1 MKLKFLV
8 ALGIAAT
15 LYSCDDET
23 TGIGQFV
30 ADADMIPAKADS
42 YTIETE
48 SYLLDSVYSRSSTAY
63 LGKFTDKDYGT
74 FSSDFLVQINCPE
87 NFILPDRI
95 EEIKTAKLGLYY
107 TSYFGDSLASIR
119 VQIDPLTKA
128 IKDDGTN
135 KALYYSNLDPTEYYD
150 KNATPL
156 AIKDYSAYDRTIPDS
171 VRNEDGYYPNVAID
185 LGDGFCKNFLEKYN
199 YTETVNG
206 KTIHPYFKDSE
217 SFINNVL
224 KGFYVHTISGEGS
237 ILYISDIYLHLTIAY
252 WTKTSE
258 DKDTL
263 VHTVVPMSST
273 KEVFMST
280 RFKNSGMKELVSD
293 PKCTYLKTPAGL
305 CTEVTLPI
313 EEMYQAH
320 KNDTLNSISVSFQKL
335 KDQSNNP
342 FKMGTPSNLLMVRK
356 GEMKDFF
363 ENNKVYDNKTT
374 FIATYSSTTNSYDF
388 SKLNRLISYIFSEIR
403 PEIEKGEAE
412 WNKWKSEHQDY
423 NKLLLV
429 PVTTESDSQGNII
442 GVENDLN
449 VNSAMLM
456 GGKDLK
462 NSSDES
468 QRIRMSIIYTNPVQK

>member
-342 FKMGTPSNLLMVRK
+342 FKMGTPSNLLMARK

-456 GGKDLK
+456 GGKDLN